1 MSEPTRYSTPPI
13 ELPLDLEREPD
24 PAEGCAGCAELA
36 AVRGRARVVGD
47 WATVSDCNI
56 FMRRHPE
63 GH

>member
-13 ELPLDLEREPD
+13 ELPLGLEREPE

-36 AVRGRARVVGD
+36 AVRSRARIVGD
-47 WATVSDCNI
+47 WSTISDCNI

-63 GH
+63 EH